1 MKDKKL
7 ENDVFEDEISANSI
21 VVTKEKNKKFGIIL
35 AVFGFVLVLFLG
47 FYLLFRF
54 GIISLSSKQY
64 ISGNLFVVHS
74 NVNFGDKVSSFEKY
88 NSYENAY
95 SYTFYVEND
104 NKEEYLYKI
113 KIKNVD
119 NDSKIFYAILKNSD
133 VLFKGQL
140 DGSREVV
147 LATQSILP
155 NRTDN
160 YELKLWSSESN
171 SKLQFKID
179 VES

>member
-1 MKDKKL
+1 MKDKEL
-7 ENDVFEDEISANSI
+7 ENEVFEEEINANSI
-21 VVTKEKNKKFGIIL
+21 VVTKEKSKGFGIIFATL
-35 AVFGFVLVLFLG
+35 GFLLVLFLG

-74 NVNFGDKVSSFEKY
+74 NVKFGDTISSFEKY
-88 NSYENAY
+88 SSYENAY

-104 NKEEYLYKI
+104 NDDEYLYKV
-113 KIKNVD
+113 KLKNVD
-119 NDSKIFYAILKNSD
+119 KDSKISYAILKNSD

-140 DGSREVV
+140 DGFGDFI
-147 LATQSILP
+147 LTTQSILP
-155 NRTDN
+155 SSTDN
-160 YELKLWSSESN
+160 YELKLWSSDST